1 MADSINIAE
10 AKAKF
15 SNLVERAAGGEEIV
29 ITRAGKPRAR
39 IVPLAKLPKRP
50 FGIAKHWPKIPDE
63 VLLAPMS
70 EEDVRWAEG
79 YYNDEYGM
87 TKPEY
92 LSKSKVDKKAMKA
105 WRKRW
110 PTKPTVTRKK

>member
-15 SNLVERAAGGEEIV
+15 SHLIERAAGGEEIV

-39 IVPLAKLPKRP
+39 IVPLANLPKRP
-50 FGIAKHWPKIPDE
+50 YGIAKHWPKIPDE

-70 EEDVRWAEG
+70 EEDLRWAEG
-79 YYNDEYGM
+79 YYNDENWI

-92 LSKSKVDKKAMKA
+92 WTKPDPEEIKA
-105 WRKRW
+105 WHKRW
-110 PTKPTVTRKK
+110 PPNPTMTRKK